1 MLKVRPVL
9 FSPLLEEKIEK
20 WCGCHATVEGKIHL
34 LCLSFSHYS
43 YGFVHEPLTI
53 AMLILVLYFMNIFM
67 IFCLF
72 LFTGQAPFGCYKF
85 IC

>member
-53 AMLILVLYFMNIFM
+53 AMLILVLYFHEY
-67 IFCLF
+67 LHDF
-72 LFTGQAPFGCYKF
+72 LFISFYRTSTFWLL
-85 IC
+85 